1 MDLEPSS
8 LVPLEG
14 GASGLTFLAE
24 AAGERC
30 VVRIHPPGSPRGTS
44 APEVDAAVLRL
55 VRGLVPVP
63 EVLEVRLGDD
73 DADRPGLLVTSWCE
87 GTRGDLAL
95 AAFDDARRARM
106 GEAMGH
112 VAATLA
118 GMATLRAGTFVDPDL
133 VPRPFELGLEE
144 WVDQHAPGLVG
155 WSTAQVGALG
165 SVARRAE
172 DLLASVGR
180 TCVVHSDLNPKNVL
194 VSPEGAVLAV
204 VDWEYAHSGHP
215 ATDLGNVVRLD
226 RDPAWEDAA
235 VGAWVAHRGGDRADV
250 LEQARAAELWAL
262 VELAAR
268 ERRDPAVERADA
280 LLRAVVET
288 GDLHARPAGW

>member
-30 VVRIHPPGSPRGTS
+30 VVRIHPPGSGRGAS

-87 GTRGDLAL
+87 GVRGDLAL
-95 AAFDDARRARM
+95 AGFDDARRARM
-106 GEAMGH
+106 GAAMGH

-118 GMATLRAGTFVDPDL
+118 GMATLRAGMFVDADL
-133 VPRPFELGLEE
+133 VPRPLDLDLEE

-155 WSTAQVGALG
+155 WSSAQVRALA

-172 DLLASVGR
+172 DLLATAGR

-194 VSPEGAVLAV
+194 VSSEGAVLAV

-215 ATDLGNVVRLD
+215 ATDLGNVVRMH
-226 RDPAWEDAA
+226 RDPAWADAA
-235 VGAWVAHRGGDRADV
+235 VGAWLAHRGGDRAEV
-250 LEQARAAELWAL
+250 LEQARAADLWAL
-262 VELAAR
+262 VDLAAR
-268 ERRDPAVERADA
+268 PRRDVVVERADA
-280 LLRAVVET
+280 LLRAVADT
-288 GDLHARPAGW
+288 GDLHAWPAGW